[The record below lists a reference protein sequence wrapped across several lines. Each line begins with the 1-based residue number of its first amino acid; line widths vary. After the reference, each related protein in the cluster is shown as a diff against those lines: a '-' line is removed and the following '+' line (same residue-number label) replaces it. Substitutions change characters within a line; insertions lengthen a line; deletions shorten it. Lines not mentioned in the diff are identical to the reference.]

1 MDILNVEKVSKIY
14 QKEREQVVAIKD
26 ISLTLKKGDFIS
38 VRGPSGCGK
47 TTLLL
52 TIGGLL
58 SPSEGKV
65 LFDGK
70 DLYKLSPEER
80 SRFRANNIGFIFQQ
94 FHLIP
99 FLTVEENVLLPHIA
113 TDNKKKG
120 GEVKKILENLNLSE
134 RIRHLPTELSTG
146 ERQRVALARALMNE
160 PKILLADEP
169 TGNLDE
175 ANGKIVL
182 GYLSEFA
189 KKGGAVLM
197 VTHDKS
203 VAEHTDK
210 IINMEKGVL
219 V

>member
-1 MDILNVEKVSKIY
+1 MNILTIEKVSKIY
-14 QKEREQVVAIKD
+14 HRKQEKVVAIKD

-52 TIGGLL
+52 TAGGLL

-65 LFDGK
+65 IFNGN

-80 SRFRANNIGFIFQQ
+80 SHFRAENIGFIFQQ

-99 FLTVEENVLLPHIA
+99 FLTVEENVLLPSLA
-113 TDNKKKG
+113 AYKEKSG
-120 GEVKKILENLNLSE
+120 GDVKKILENLNLAE
-134 RIRHLPTELSTG
+134 RISHFPSELSTG
-146 ERQRVALARALMNE
+146 ERQRVALARALMNR

-175 ANGKIVL
+175 ENGKIVL

-189 KKGGAVLM
+189 RNGGAVLV
-197 VTHDKS
+197 VTHDRN
-203 VAEHTDK
+203 VAENTDK
-210 IINMEKGVL
+210 RLNMEKGVL
-219 V
+219 L